1 MTTIMQNYQTNSA
14 HLLGGIMGIAASLRI
29 YANNPEMLQQKLR
42 ELHGLTEFGWSCL
55 YLDTW
60 DFREQV
66 YYAAIDRAKADEKG
80 VKMLAHIASY
90 SDGYTVVYRC
100 PNAPTI
106 AGACNVRELKFAQK
120 LIKFF
125 EAESIDAFREACY
138 RELIA
143 DKLPMTPVV

>member
-1 MTTIMQNYQTNSA
+1 MTQNEQNYHTNSA

-29 YANNPEMLQQKLR
+29 YANDPEMLAQKLR

-66 YYAAIDRAKADEKG
+66 YYAAVDRAKADEKG

-125 EAESIDAFREACY
+125 EADSIDAFREACF

>member
-1 MTTIMQNYQTNSA
+1 MQNYQTNSA

-29 YANNPEMLQQKLR
+29 FANNPEMLAQKLR

-66 YYAAIDRAKADEKG
+66 FFAAVDRAKADEKG

-100 PNAPTI
+100 PNAPAI

-125 EAESIDAFREACY
+125 EADSIDAFREACY
-138 RELIA
+138 RELSG
-143 DKLPMTPVV
+143 DKLPLTPVV

>member
-1 MTTIMQNYQTNSA
+1 MQNYQTNSA

-29 YANNPEMLQQKLR
+29 FANNPEMLALKLR

-55 YLDTW
+55 YLNTW

-66 YYAAIDRAKADEKG
+66 YYAAVDRAKADEKG

-100 PNAPTI
+100 PNAPAI
-106 AGACNVRELKFAQK
+106 AGACNVRELKFALK

-125 EAESIDAFREACY
+125 EADSIDAFREACY
-138 RELIA
+138 RELVG
-143 DKLPMTPVV
+143 DKLPSKAVV